1 MAADSGRRGGKWST
15 LAAMALSS
23 GLTSIPTAAIVLAL
37 PTLHRQFDASFDE
50 LEWTVNAFC
59 LSYASLLIAA
69 GRLSDLF
76 GRRLFFV
83 TGSVLYG
90 LACLAAAT
98 AQSTTWLLIAIAGI
112 GAGAAI
118 LTPASLGLITAAFS
132 TTQRGTAIGIWG
144 AAGALTS
151 GVGPALGGI
160 LTDQLSWRWI
170 FWIQIPIA
178 VVMVAVTLV
187 STPES
192 RDPEAVRQID
202 WGGVL
207 CVAAGMGALTLALVE
222 GSTWEWTSPR
232 VAGLLVGSVVV
243 FAGLG
248 LLERR
253 LRYPLVDFAFF
264 RHRNYTGSNI
274 GLLILN
280 FALASMLFFLPLYLQ
295 EYLGYSPLKC
305 GLLLLPASGLMVV
318 GLPLG
323 GPISDRVGPL
333 LPIAAGLGLTAVGMF
348 MLSRITTTSGYGDVW
363 PGMAVAGLGVGL
375 ALTPINTGAIN
386 AIRKA
391 KSGAAA
397 GILVA
402 VSGIAMVL
410 GVAVSGA
417 VYTEGQE
424 HKVAQQLAEAGLR
437 ISSTAQKN
445 LTGLL
450 AGAPS
455 AKRSLATYD
464 AATRV
469 RITHA
474 VHDGFIYGISRAFL
488 VSAVVSLAGVAIAA
502 MLMRRSDVAQ
512 EDGVEAPPALTSR

>member
-1 MAADSGRRGGKWST
+1 
-15 LAAMALSS
+15 
-23 GLTSIPTAAIVLAL
+23 
-37 PTLHRQFDASFDE
+37 
-50 LEWTVNAFC
+50 
-59 LSYASLLIAA
+59 
-69 GRLSDLF
+69 
-76 GRRLFFV
+76 
-83 TGSVLYG
+83 
-90 LACLAAAT
+90 
-98 AQSTTWLLIAIAGI
+98 
-112 GAGAAI
+112 
-118 LTPASLGLITAAFS
+118 
-132 TTQRGTAIGIWG
+132 
-144 AAGALTS
+144 
-151 GVGPALGGI
+151 
-160 LTDQLSWRWI
+160 
-170 FWIQIPIA
+170 
-178 VVMVAVTLV
+178 
-187 STPES
+187 
-192 RDPEAVRQID
+192 
-202 WGGVL
+202 
-207 CVAAGMGALTLALVE
+207 
-222 GSTWEWTSPR
+222 
-232 VAGLLVGSVVV
+232 
-243 FAGLG
+243 
-248 LLERR
+248 
-253 LRYPLVDFAFF
+253 
-264 RHRNYTGSNI
+264 
-274 GLLILN
+274 
-280 FALASMLFFLPLYLQ
+280 
-295 EYLGYSPLKC
+295 
-305 GLLLLPASGLMVV
+305 
-318 GLPLG
+318 
-323 GPISDRVGPL
+323 
-333 LPIAAGLGLTAVGMF
+333 VGMF

-386 AIRKA
+386 ATRQA